1 MGTNLRYIKLT
12 TLDAVPRYLFEQ
24 VKPREFDVDAL
35 YKWGPIIIANP
46 LNLFGAFLD
55 KEQAVKGVL
64 WSSFNPISNKIH
76 CHILSID
83 KEYFGCGILKEARGI
98 LNKNKK
104 KLGAEKVTF
113 TTTRPTV
120 FEKIFGCEKISIM
133 MEK

>member
-1 MGTNLRYIKLT
+1 MGTNLKYVKLT
-12 TLDAVPRYLFEQ
+12 TLEAVPRHLFEQ
-24 VKPREFDVDAL
+24 VKPMEFDVDAL

-55 KEQAVKGVL
+55 KEQVIKGIM

-76 CHILSID
+76 CHILSVD
-83 KEYFGCGILKEARGI
+83 KEYFGRGILREANGI

-104 KLGAEKVTF
+104 KLGAKRITF
-113 TTTRPTV
+113 TTTRPKA
-120 FEKIFGCEKISIM
+120 FEKILGFQKTVVT